1 MNIANIFNYLSIDVL
16 PKRHLFQD
24 EKRFTE
30 WSELWRITPFTTC
43 GTSCQDLL
51 HSKHRSLALTNNSKD
66 SIPNARFSSLESFR
80 PVSFLRNMRFEP
92 KIIIAPAVRNAG
104 SYFPSE
110 TAMKPGK
117 TSRCNKH
124 NNSIG
129 RGYISRKDDLY
140 YRSRR
145 ILDKRSILLN
155 SKCSNST
162 LVNITTP
169 HLWYVVS

>member
-43 GTSCQDLL
+43 GASCQDLL

-110 TAMKPGK
+110 SAMKPGK

-145 ILDKRSILLN
+145 ILDKRSILF
-155 SKCSNST
+155 
-162 LVNITTP
+162 
-169 HLWYVVS
+169 